1 MILSCIQRDF
11 SMRSR
16 CSLSRNDIIIEIKHL
31 SGTPFISC
39 PDCNACLI
47 HTPFTAPCLKHIKLK
62 ALRNNFYLLMPFRSS
77 GVYPPSCC
85 SCHSSSPLRK
95 KQQIGHLSHAIIC
108 SLLLQHNNN
117 RCPLPT
123 EMCFSSLKLH
133 VKGGLFE
140 EKSQSGRRTK
150 TLIRFEHIQLD
161 L

>member
-1 MILSCIQRDF
+1 MIIFYHKETAIANPVYFRCFRKGVVIICHFDRAIASGEISRILSCIQRDF

-62 ALRNNFYLLMPFRSS
+62 ALRNDFYLLMPFRSS
-77 GVYPPSCC
+77 GQYPPSYC

-95 KQQIGHLSHAIIC
+95 K
-108 SLLLQHNNN
+108 
-117 RCPLPT
+117 
-123 EMCFSSLKLH
+123 
-133 VKGGLFE
+133 
-140 EKSQSGRRTK
+140 
-150 TLIRFEHIQLD
+150 
-161 L
+161 